1 MILILA
7 LKKYLP
13 ITANK
18 KVAIKVITIYINAV
32 IEKILRMMARR
43 TLLSENALTRTP
55 SGDFKLLLDLIV
67 GWRRE

>member
-32 IEKILRMMARR
+32 IEKIS
-43 TLLSENALTRTP
+43 TLLKVSELILNALPVSSSTP
-55 SGDFKLLLDLIV
+55 NIAAMEV
-67 GWRRE
+67 PNVIRI